1 MKEILI
7 ESPNGERI
15 KATKKAYEV
24 IYKPLYGY
32 KIVEEIKEE
41 VVDSKVNEQVDSKP
55 KGRGRRPKIEVGE

>member
-15 KATKKAYEV
+15 KSTKRAYEI

-32 KIVEEIKEE
+32 KIVEEIEDTEKINEE
-41 VVDSKVNEQVDSKP
+41 VDSKP
-55 KGRGRRPKIEVGE
+55 KGRGRRPKLEVGE